1 MSFKYCP
8 ECGAKTPVGSSVPKF
23 CSGCG
28 ESFSQVVRPPNRLPE
43 RQQVNRSFSNR
54 QDEEDFEPQGFTVP
68 DRLEYEIEGKRNRKM
83 TISDIAAVPPDENRY
98 QNRPEEPKSNKKVKK
113 MSLKEYN
120 AISTQECQSS
130 KTKEI
135 SE

>member
-28 ESFSQVVRPPNRLPE
+28 ESFSQVVRPSSGRLPD
-43 RQQVNRSFSNR
+43 RQVSRSSSR
-54 QDEEDFEPQGFTVP
+54 DEQDLEPQGFSIP
-68 DRLEYEIEGKRNRKM
+68 DRLEYEIEGKRSQKT
-83 TISDIAAVPPDENRY
+83 TIKDIAATPPDENRY
-98 QNRPEEPKSNKKVKK
+98 QNRPEEPKSNRKVKK
-113 MSLKEYN
+113 MSLKEYT
-120 AISTQECQSS
+120 ALSMQECQSS
-130 KTKEI
+130 KSKEI

>member
-28 ESFSQVVRPPNRLPE
+28 ESFSQVD
-43 RQQVNRSFSNR
+43 RQVSRSSSR
-54 QDEEDFEPQGFTVP
+54 DEQDLEPQGFSIP
-68 DRLEYEIEGKRNRKM
+68 DRLEYEIEGKRSQKT
-83 TISDIAAVPPDENRY
+83 TIKDIAATPPDENRY
-98 QNRPEEPKSNKKVKK
+98 QNRPEEPKSNRKVKK
-113 MSLKEYN
+113 MSLKEYT
-120 AISTQECQSS
+120 ALSMQECQSS
-130 KTKEI
+130 KSKEI